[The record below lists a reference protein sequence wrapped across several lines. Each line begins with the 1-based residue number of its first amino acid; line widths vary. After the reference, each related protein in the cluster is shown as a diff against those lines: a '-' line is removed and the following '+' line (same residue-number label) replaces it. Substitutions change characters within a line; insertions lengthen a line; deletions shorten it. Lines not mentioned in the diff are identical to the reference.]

1 MTPNVLESQFSREE
15 SVPMPRACVAHW
27 LLFLN
32 TFFLSPAFPAF
43 LLQGW
48 ANTEWGLQKRSKSQ
62 PFVINSFFFFF
73 LQFFPLSR
81 LCEPC
86 MQVQFFYGHLACPE
100 SSNSHRQCLTGNCR
114 HRAVSYFHEAHLHK
128 RNVPK
133 LIWKLFSTLSL
144 IAQKVTC
151 SLFYEATVGNVKL
164 NVKSQ

>member
-1 MTPNVLESQFSREE
+1 MTPNVLESKSSREE
-15 SVPMPRACVAHW
+15 SVPTPRACVAHW

-32 TFFLSPAFPAF
+32 TFSLSPAFPAF

-62 PFVINSFFFFF
+62 PFLINSFFFFF
-73 LQFFPLSR
+73 TIFSP
-81 LCEPC
+81 
-86 MQVQFFYGHLACPE
+86 VQALWALHASSALYGHLACPE

-114 HRAVSYFHEAHLHK
+114 HRAALYFHEAHLHK
-128 RNVPK
+128 RNAPK

-144 IAQKVTC
+144 IAQKVTR